1 MLKRW
6 LGLVAAGAILLLA
19 AVSSASG
26 EVAVPPLK
34 AHVTDLTA
42 TLSGPQI
49 QDLESRLAGFERGK
63 GSQIVVLM
71 LPSTQPETIE
81 AYSIRL
87 AEAWKIGRAR
97 AEDGVI
103 LVVAK
108 NDRKLR
114 FEVGT
119 GLEGAIPDVI
129 ARRIVSDVIAPHFGT
144 GDFYGGIA
152 AGTDAVMK
160 LIEGE
165 GLPAPPSGVFIK
177 GVHHAIDFQTI
188 FLLFVV
194 LVLTDAIFRRLFGRV
209 IGAGI
214 SGGIVG
220 AIVWVAARRPVAL
233 RRRSF
238 AAVRRIASRR
248 PVPRA
253 RGGVVRPFARLGHR
267 AQLRGLDLSSA
278 CRPARRN
285 RRRSGH
291 PRQSRDDCLGSH
303 LRRDA
308 AGVRP
313 PAVRARRGARRAR
326 DQRFA
331 RCALSAF
338 GQRLERAAGQ
348 ARGAVNA

>member
-6 LGLVAAGAILLLA
+6 LGLVAAGVLLA
-19 AVSSASG
+19 GLGSTRA

-34 AHVTDLTA
+34 AHVTDLTG
-42 TLSGPQI
+42 TLSAQ
-49 QDLESRLAGFERGK
+49 QLRDLESRLAAFERGK
-63 GSQIVVLM
+63 GSQVAVLM

-81 AYSIRL
+81 EYSIRV
-87 AEAWKIGRAR
+87 ADAWKIGRAR

-129 ARRIVSDVIAPHFGT
+129 AKRIVSDVIAPHFRS

-165 GLPAPPSGVFIK
+165 GLPAPQSGVIIK

-188 FLLFVV
+188 FLLFVA
-194 LVLTDAIFRRLFGRV
+194 LVVTDAIFRRLFGRV
-209 IGAGI
+209 VGAGI

-220 AIVWVAARRPVAL
+220 AIVWVAAGVLAFAVIGGLLGFVIAL
-233 RRRSF
+233 
-238 AAVRRIASRR
+238 VNGLGSRR
-248 PVPRA
+248 
-253 RGGVVRPFARLGHR
+253 GGWA
-267 AQLRGLDLSSA
+267 
-278 CRPARRN
+278 
-285 RRRSGH
+285 SGGW
-291 PRQSRDDCLGSH
+291 PGGGWSGGGGFSGGGGGFSGGGASGSW
-303 LRRDA
+303 
-308 AGVRP
+308 
-313 PAVRARRGARRAR
+313 
-326 DQRFA
+326 
-331 RCALSAF
+331 
-338 GQRLERAAGQ
+338 
-348 ARGAVNA
+348 

>member
-42 TLSGPQI
+42 TLSAPQI

-63 GSQIVVLM
+63 GSQIAVLM

-129 ARRIVSDVIAPHFGT
+129 AKRIVSDVIAPHFGT

-220 AIVWVAARRPVAL
+220 AIVWVAAGAL
-233 RRRSF
+233 AF
-238 AAVRRIASRR
+238 AVIGGLIGFVIALVNGLGNR
-248 PVPRA
+248 
-253 RGGVVRPFARLGHR
+253 RGGW
-267 AQLRGLDLSSA
+267 SSGGW
-278 CRPARRN
+278 PGGGW
-285 RRRSGH
+285 SGGGW
-291 PRQSRDDCLGSH
+291 SGGGGDFGGGGFSGGGGGFSGGGASGSW
-303 LRRDA
+303 
-308 AGVRP
+308 
-313 PAVRARRGARRAR
+313 
-326 DQRFA
+326 
-331 RCALSAF
+331 
-338 GQRLERAAGQ
+338 
-348 ARGAVNA
+348 